1 MSVQLIGF
9 GLAGILR
16 RFLVKPAAMY
26 WPGNLSQ
33 VALFVGFHETVNENE
48 IFSRY
53 KMSRYTFFW
62 ISALAVFLYSW
73 IPQYFMTI
81 LQSFSIICLISSN
94 QVAKFLSS
102 TDLSE
107 GAGIFSFTADF
118 YYAGGQYLT
127 SPFYAS
133 VQFAL
138 SNM

>member
-16 RFLVKPAAMY
+16 RFLVKPEAMY

-33 VALFVGFHETVNENE
+33 VALFVGFHEKVDEKE

-53 KMSRYTFFW
+53 RMSRYKFFW
-62 ISALAVFLYSW
+62 LATLGVFVYSW
-73 IPQYFMTI
+73 IPQYFVTV
-81 LQSFSIICLISSN
+81 LQSFSIVCLLTSN

-102 TDLSE
+102 TDVSE
-107 GAGIFSFTADF
+107 GPGILSLTADF
-118 YYAGGQYLT
+118 YYAGGMYLT

-133 VQFAL
+133 LQFAL